1 VTDPL
6 KCLLCD
12 QPFVEGRV
20 LGFSEQAKD
29 FWRTKM
35 GSEIDENSVAL
46 CSRCQALEGDAMRR
60 QAMAAM
66 SRVLLE
72 MSKDLG
78 MTFEQHIDILKRLPV
93 FSPDDRALL
102 IELTRKKP

>member
-1 VTDPL
+1 
-6 KCLLCD
+6 
-12 QPFVEGRV
+12 
-20 LGFSEQAKD
+20 
-29 FWRTKM
+29 
-35 GSEIDENSVAL
+35 
-46 CSRCQALEGDAMRR
+46 
-60 QAMAAM
+60 M